1 MVRLF
6 EYQGKNLLRTA
17 GISVPEGAVA
27 STLDEVAEVA
37 RKLSRPVVIKAQV
50 LVTGRFKAG
59 GIKFASSPEEAK
71 EAAKDILGKEIKG
84 MRAEKV
90 LVEEKLDIES
100 EFFLSITVSDSR
112 KVKGPVVLFST
123 AGGIDI
129 EVVAEEKPEK
139 ISIVNVDYLRGFQ
152 HQDAY
157 NMVSKLVSQPHLIA
171 VISDI
176 AYKLYDLFVKLD
188 AYTVEIN
195 PLVLT
200 KDGRLIAADCRIT
213 LDDNS
218 VFRHPEFGIEIPR
231 DMLRPPT
238 DLEKIAWKIEE
249 RDYRG
254 TCYFVQL
261 VPNIEEIKGGGYI
274 AFHGIGGGASMLAAD
289 ALLRKG
295 LKLATYVDTSGN
307 PTASKVYRAIKT
319 MFSLPGIEGYCL
331 MGAVMANQEQWYH
344 GYAIVKALREEAKY
358 RPSFPVLILI
368 AGNKEYETHRII
380 MEGLK
385 DISLKLEL
393 YGREHIYD
401 VEYLAEK
408 VIKLV
413 EEYREEKRKGIYR
426 VETPVTET
434 KIKEQTSRVL
444 SFETETGKVTID
456 IDKCIAPACGFA
468 CVKADRWYGRGC
480 LKIED
485 GKVSLAGDSNQ
496 LKRLCNECLA
506 CEVECELHGGRAIK
520 VELPLYGLEEF
531 RRKHGVPI

>member
-6 EYQGKNLLRTA
+6 EYQGKSLLQTV
-17 GISVPEGAVA
+17 GIPVPEGAVA
-27 STLDEVAEVA
+27 STVDEAAEVA
-37 RKLSRPVVIKAQV
+37 RRLSKPVIIKAQI

-59 GIKFASSPEEAK
+59 GIKFAKSPEEAK
-71 EAAKDILGKEIKG
+71 EVARDLLGKEIKG
-84 MRAEKV
+84 MMVEKV
-90 LVEEKLDIES
+90 LVEEKLDIER
-100 EFFLSITVSDSR
+100 EFFLSITISDSR

-123 AGGIDI
+123 AGGIDV
-129 EVVAEEKPEK
+129 EVVAEEEPEK

-152 HQDAY
+152 HHDAY
-157 NMVSKLVSQPHLIA
+157 NMVSKLISQPHLIA
-171 VISDI
+171 AISDI
-176 AYKLYDLFVKLD
+176 ACKLYDLFVKLD
-188 AYTVEIN
+188 AHTVEIN

-218 VFRHPEFGIEIPR
+218 VFRHPEFGIELPR

-344 GYAIVKALREEAKY
+344 GYAIVKALREEARY
-358 RPSFPVLILI
+358 RPGFPVLILI

-380 MEGLK
+380 TDGLK
-385 DISLKLEL
+385 DIPLRIEL

-401 VEYLAEK
+401 VDYLAERMM
-408 VIKLV
+408 KLI
-413 EEYREEKRKGIYR
+413 EEYREERRREKRAEEMPTIEIK
-426 VETPVTET
+426 VE
-434 KIKEQTSRVL
+434 EQPSRIL
-444 SFETETGKVTID
+444 SFETDTGKVIID
-456 IDKCIAPACGFA
+456 LSKCIAPACGFE
-468 CVKADRWYGRGC
+468 CIKADRWYGRGC
-480 LKIED
+480 LKIEN
-485 GKVSLAGDSNQ
+485 GKVSLAGDPDQ

-520 VELPLYGLEEF
+520 VDLPLYGLEEF
-531 RRKHGVPI
+531 RRKYGLPI